1 MSLSVSD
8 YLIVG
13 DYRVRPSEGMQVV
26 TTGLVDGLV
35 DSGAQVEWCRTTELW
50 RRSAKTL
57 VRPPVVIVFTHGPG
71 AGVLFWSGLLK
82 RLTGARIVYL
92 APRAEV
98 EGTPALLRRFAHVDF
113 ILASRLSPSLAGI
126 LERCGGRYR
135 CEAHGIDL
143 KRFAPRRRG
152 ADAGSRFRVFGEDR
166 PPCGPV
172 LLHVGHLRSNRG
184 IERLIA
190 LKKGLGDH
198 AEVVVLGSPAFRSDP
213 SLVSEL
219 EAAGV
224 VVRVGFIEDLDSYY
238 RAADLY
244 VFPGTEEEGG
254 AVDLPLTVLEALAC
268 GTPVLSTRFGS
279 LPQNLSDLSEIR
291 FVDAGSFIPE
301 CREFVRDPQRLP
313 RRSRPL
319 PERYD
324 LGSLSQRLTSFLAED
339 AAA

>member
-1 MSLSVSD
+1 MTMG
-8 YLIVG
+8 LI
-13 DYRVRPSEGMQVV
+13 
-26 TTGLVDGLV
+26 DGFI
-35 DSGAQVEWCRTTELW
+35 DSGTPVEWCRTTELW
-50 RRSAKTL
+50 RRLAKTL
-57 VRPPVVIVFTHGPG
+57 VRSPVVIVFTHGPG
-71 AGVLFWSGLLK
+71 AGVFFWSGLLK

-98 EGTPALLRRFAHVDF
+98 VGTPALFRRFAHVDF

-143 KRFAPRRRG
+143 KRFAPYPRG
-152 ADAGSRFRVFGEDR
+152 ADPGSRFRIFGEDR
-166 PPCGPV
+166 QPCGPV
-172 LLHVGHLRSNRG
+172 LLHVGHVRPNRG

-190 LKKGLGDH
+190 LKRGLGDD
-198 AEVVVLGSPAFRSDP
+198 AEVVVLGSPTFRSDP

-224 VVRVGFIEDLDSYY
+224 VVRIGFVENLDTYY

-244 VFPGTEEEGG
+244 VFPVTDEEGG

-268 GTPVLSTRFGS
+268 GTPVVSTLFGS
-279 LPQNLSDLSEIR
+279 LPQILSDLSEIR
-291 FVDAGSFIPE
+291 FVDVGGLLPE

-319 PERYD
+319 PGRYG

-339 AAA
+339 APT